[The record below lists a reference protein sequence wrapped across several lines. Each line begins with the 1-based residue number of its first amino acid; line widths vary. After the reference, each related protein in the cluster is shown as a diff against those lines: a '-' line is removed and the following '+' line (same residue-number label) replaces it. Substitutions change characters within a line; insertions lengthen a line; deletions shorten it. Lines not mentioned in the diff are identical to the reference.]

1 MGELVGWALA
11 GPGGLVKT
19 SRIVTCVSTLAHEK
33 CHKNETQRVGRVF
46 VTTHDLVVIWGVMD
60 PMLVFLFLD
69 SQICRPQ
76 NSVSN
81 VAVWLV
87 WSQGAIKTQKL
98 A

>member
-46 VTTHDLVVIWGVMD
+46 VTTQDLVVIKYFWGIDGSYHYIYIYISMNFCFWIPRFAD
-60 PMLVFLFLD
+60 PNIILCPMLP
-69 SQICRPQ
+69 S
-76 NSVSN
+76 
-81 VAVWLV
+81 
-87 WSQGAIKTQKL
+87 G
-98 A
+98 